1 MRTDTLFYKVFQ
13 TFPGAMF
20 ELLGEDTTLAQNY
33 TFKSIELKEVAKRT
47 NTDSLFYNV
56 FQTFP
61 GTLFELLGEDTTP
74 AQNYTFKSIELK
86 ELAKRTD
93 GVFFPKRDG
102 DPIYFVEVQ
111 FQPDENLYYRL
122 MQEVFVFLG
131 QNRWKYGWQAVVFW
145 AKRSLDPGIPLCYD
159 AEVQG
164 GNLKVFYLEDTPN
177 TSNSIA
183 LGLVRLVIEPTS
195 NIENRV
201 RQLETSVRALPV
213 QQQRNA
219 IELVEQA
226 LVYKFPDRPWRELEA
241 MFGLTE
247 WKQTRFYQEVEAE
260 GIQKGIQQNTIAIA
274 RSCKQQGLDIET
286 IMAITKLSREEIEA
300 L

>member
-13 TFPGAMF
+13 TLPSA
-20 ELLGEDTTLAQNY
+20 
-33 TFKSIELKEVAKRT
+33 
-47 NTDSLFYNV
+47 
-56 FQTFP
+56 
-61 GTLFELLGEDTTP
+61 LFELLGYQMTL

-93 GVFFPKRDG
+93 GVFLPKRDG

-111 FQPDENLYYRL
+111 FQPDEHLYYRI

-131 QNRWKYGWQAVVFW
+131 QNHWKYGWQAVVFW
-145 AKRSLDPGIPLCYD
+145 AKRSLDPGIPPCYNG
-159 AEVQG
+159 EVQA
-164 GNLKVFYLEDTPN
+164 GNLRVFYLEDTPD

-183 LGLVRLVIEPTS
+183 LGLVRLVVEPTS

-201 RQLETSVRALPV
+201 RQLERSVRALPGA
-213 QQQRNA
+213 QQRNA

-260 GIQKGIQQNTIAIA
+260 GIQKGHQEGRITEARVLVIGLLKRRFPDMTQEINSLVEDLSLSNLEKLTYSILELNTWEDLL
-274 RSCKQQGLDIET
+274 RW
-286 IMAITKLSREEIEA
+286 LSKID
-300 L
+300 

>member
-20 ELLGEDTTLAQNY
+20 ELLGEDITLAQNY

-47 NTDSLFYNV
+47 HTDSLFYNV

-74 AQNYTFKSIELK
+74 AQNYTFQSIELK
-86 ELAKRTD
+86 EVAKRTD

-111 FQPDENLYYRL
+111 FQPDEHLYYRL
-122 MQEVFVFLG
+122 MQDVFVFLG

-145 AKRSLDPGIPLCYD
+145 AKRSLDPGIPQCYD
-159 AEVQG
+159 AQVKA

-177 TSNSIA
+177 TANSIA

-260 GIQKGIQQNTIAIA
+260 GIQKGIQQNTIVIA

>member
-20 ELLGEDTTLAQNY
+20 ELLGEDTTPAQNY

-93 GVFFPKRDG
+93 GVFFPNRDG

-145 AKRSLDPGIPLCYD
+145 AKRSLDPGIPQCYD

-164 GNLKVFYLEDTPN
+164 GNLKVFYLEDTPD
-177 TSNSIA
+177 TSTSIA
-183 LGLVRLVIEPTS
+183 LGLVRLIVEPTS

-219 IELVEQA
+219 IEC
-226 LVYKFPDRPWRELEA
+226 
-241 MFGLTE
+241 
-247 WKQTRFYQEVEAE
+247 
-260 GIQKGIQQNTIAIA
+260 AI
-274 RSCKQQGLDIET
+274 RS
-286 IMAITKLSREEIEA
+286 
-300 L
+300 

>member
-1 MRTDTLFYKVFQ
+1 MI
-13 TFPGAMF
+13 A
-20 ELLGEDTTLAQNY
+20 
-33 TFKSIELKEVAKRT
+33 
-47 NTDSLFYNV
+47 
-56 FQTFP
+56 
-61 GTLFELLGEDTTP
+61 
-74 AQNYTFKSIELK
+74 
-86 ELAKRTD
+86 
-93 GVFFPKRDG
+93 PKRDG

-111 FQPDENLYYRL
+111 FQPDEHLYYRL

-145 AKRSLDPGIPLCYD
+145 AKRSLDPGIPQCYD

-164 GNLKVFYLEDTPN
+164 GNLRVYYLEDTPD
-177 TSNSIA
+177 TSTSIA
-183 LGLVRLVIEPTS
+183 LGLVRLVVEPTS

-213 QQQRNA
+213 QQQRHA

-260 GIQKGIQQNTIAIA
+260 GIQKGLQQGIQQGIQQKTIEIA

>member
-1 MRTDTLFYKVFQ
+1 
-13 TFPGAMF
+13 
-20 ELLGEDTTLAQNY
+20 
-33 TFKSIELKEVAKRT
+33 
-47 NTDSLFYNV
+47 
-56 FQTFP
+56 
-61 GTLFELLGEDTTP
+61 
-74 AQNYTFKSIELK
+74 
-86 ELAKRTD
+86 
-93 GVFFPKRDG
+93 
-102 DPIYFVEVQ
+102 YFVEVQ

-145 AKRSLDPGIPLCYD
+145 AKGSLDPGIPQCYD
-159 AEVQG
+159 AQVKA
-164 GNLKVFYLEDTPN
+164 GNLRVFYLEDTPD
-177 TSNSIA
+177 TANSIA

-213 QQQRNA
+213 PQQRNA

-226 LVYKFPDRPWRELEA
+226 LVYKFPARPWRELEA

-260 GIQKGIQQNTIAIA
+260 GYQKGLQKGYQEGIQEGIQENKIAIA